1 MAQSNVNMSKLK
13 RSFQMLA
20 AKIPQR
26 TICEQLHMGRGV
38 LNRYKTLADSQG
50 LSYGVIGR
58 MSDGEIESFLQLSKP
73 TAAPSSQRQVL
84 DGLLPEYV
92 SDLSHNRY
100 LTIQALHESYKK
112 EHPDGYGYTQF
123 KKSIREYQYSH
134 NLSFHNTYIPGE
146 EMQIDF
152 AGDALWLTD
161 PKTGELTKVVV
172 LVCIL
177 PYSGLG
183 FAKAMYNASMENF
196 FGGISDAFSYFGGTT
211 RIAKSDNMKQWV
223 KKYDRY
229 EPAFNDAAVEWA
241 AYYDTS
247 LQTCRIRTPRD
258 KGPVEG
264 LVQKTYNAVYAL
276 LHDEVFY
283 NLLSMNARIYELMD
297 GFNEKPSR
305 TTGRSRRDIFEA
317 EEQPTLGKLP
327 MTPYRFRYRKEVK
340 LSGTYHVMVDKHN
353 YSVPYQ
359 YVGQKVS
366 VLWDLDT
373 VEVYSGSSRI
383 AIHQRRQGSGYSTLD
398 EHMPDKHL
406 AYKHGQGYNAAY
418 FLEEAALVGYNTTAA
433 VQSILNRTKH
443 VEQSYKSCQGVLS
456 LKRKY
461 GKERLE
467 KACKRLAGC
476 SSITY
481 TTIRNVLEKNLDQVD
496 GEETVSN
503 VPQNDYV
510 RGAEAFM
517 NI

>member
-84 DGLLPEYV
+84 DGLLPCTSHTRRSIPTDMDTPSSRSQSV
-92 SDLSHNRY
+92 SISTH
-100 LTIQALHESYKK
+100 TTSAI
-112 EHPDGYGYTQF
+112 
-123 KKSIREYQYSH
+123 
-134 NLSFHNTYIPGE
+134 HNTYIPGE

-241 AYYDTS
+241 AYYDTT
-247 LQTCRIRTPRD
+247 LQTCRVRTPRD

-283 NLLSMNARIYELMD
+283 NLPSMNARIYELMD

-317 EEQPTLGKLP
+317 EEQPALGKLP
-327 MTPYRFRYRKEVK
+327 MAPYRFRYRKEVK

-406 AYKHGQGYNAAY
+406 AYKRSMSSSRTSPAKESCLSSASTARSAWRRPASVWQVVHPSPTRPSAMCWRRTLTKLTGKKQSQMCHR
-418 FLEEAALVGYNTTAA
+418 TT
-433 VQSILNRTKH
+433 
-443 VEQSYKSCQGVLS
+443 
-456 LKRKY
+456 
-461 GKERLE
+461 
-467 KACKRLAGC
+467 
-476 SSITY
+476 
-481 TTIRNVLEKNLDQVD
+481 
-496 GEETVSN
+496 
-503 VPQNDYV
+503 
-510 RGAEAFM
+510 M
-517 NI
+517 

>member
-1 MAQSNVNMSKLK
+1 
-13 RSFQMLA
+13 
-20 AKIPQR
+20 
-26 TICEQLHMGRGV
+26 MGRGI
-38 LNRYKTLADSQG
+38 LNRYK
-50 LSYGVIGR
+50 
-58 MSDGEIESFLQLSKP
+58 
-73 TAAPSSQRQVL
+73 
-84 DGLLPEYV
+84 
-92 SDLSHNRY
+92 
-100 LTIQALHESYKK
+100 
-112 EHPDGYGYTQF
+112 
-123 KKSIREYQYSH
+123 
-134 NLSFHNTYIPGE
+134 
-146 EMQIDF
+146 
-152 AGDALWLTD
+152 
-161 PKTGELTKVVV
+161 
-172 LVCIL
+172 
-177 PYSGLG
+177 
-183 FAKAMYNASMENF
+183 
-196 FGGISDAFSYFGGTT
+196 
-211 RIAKSDNMKQWV
+211 
-223 KKYDRY
+223 
-229 EPAFNDAAVEWA
+229 PAFNEAAVEWV

-283 NLLSMNARIYELMD
+283 NLPSMNARIYELMD

-327 MTPYRFRYRKEVK
+327 MAPYRFRYRKEVK

-418 FLEEAALVGYNTTAA
+418 FLEEAALVGSNTTAA

>member
-1 MAQSNVNMSKLK
+1 
-13 RSFQMLA
+13 
-20 AKIPQR
+20 
-26 TICEQLHMGRGV
+26 
-38 LNRYKTLADSQG
+38 
-50 LSYGVIGR
+50 
-58 MSDGEIESFLQLSKP
+58 
-73 TAAPSSQRQVL
+73 
-84 DGLLPEYV
+84 
-92 SDLSHNRY
+92 
-100 LTIQALHESYKK
+100 
-112 EHPDGYGYTQF
+112 
-123 KKSIREYQYSH
+123 
-134 NLSFHNTYIPGE
+134 
-146 EMQIDF
+146 
-152 AGDALWLTD
+152 
-161 PKTGELTKVVV
+161 
-172 LVCIL
+172 
-177 PYSGLG
+177 
-183 FAKAMYNASMENF
+183 
-196 FGGISDAFSYFGGTT
+196 
-211 RIAKSDNMKQWV
+211 
-223 KKYDRY
+223 
-229 EPAFNDAAVEWA
+229 
-241 AYYDTS
+241 
-247 LQTCRIRTPRD
+247 
-258 KGPVEG
+258 
-264 LVQKTYNAVYAL
+264 
-276 LHDEVFY
+276 
-283 NLLSMNARIYELMD
+283 MD

-418 FLEEAALVGYNTTAA
+418 FLEEAALVGSNTTTA

-510 RGAEAFM
+510 RGAKAFM

>member
-1 MAQSNVNMSKLK
+1 MEL
-13 RSFQMLA
+13 
-20 AKIPQR
+20 
-26 TICEQLHMGRGV
+26 
-38 LNRYKTLADSQG
+38 
-50 LSYGVIGR
+50 
-58 MSDGEIESFLQLSKP
+58 
-73 TAAPSSQRQVL
+73 PSSRSQS
-84 DGLLPEYV
+84 V
-92 SDLSHNRY
+92 SISTH
-100 LTIQALHESYKK
+100 TTSA
-112 EHPDGYGYTQF
+112 
-123 KKSIREYQYSH
+123 SITPIFLGKRCR
-134 NLSFHNTYIPGE
+134 LIP
-146 EMQIDF
+146 

-241 AYYDTS
+241 AYYDTT
-247 LQTCRIRTPRD
+247 LQTCRVRTPRD

-283 NLLSMNARIYELMD
+283 NLPSMNARIYELMD

-305 TTGRSRRDIFEA
+305 TTGRSRRDIFRGGRATYVGQTAHDSIPLQISQGGE
-317 EEQPTLGKLP
+317 
-327 MTPYRFRYRKEVK
+327 

-406 AYKHGQGYNAAY
+406 AYKHHGQGYNAAY
-418 FLEEAALVGYNTTAA
+418 FLEEAALVGSNTTSA

-467 KACKRLAGC
+467 KACKRLQQVVHPSPTRPSA
-476 SSITY
+476 TY
-481 TTIRNVLEKNLDQVD
+481 WRRTLTKLTGKK
-496 GEETVSN
+496 
-503 VPQNDYV
+503 
-510 RGAEAFM
+510 
-517 NI
+517 

>member
-1 MAQSNVNMSKLK
+1 
-13 RSFQMLA
+13 
-20 AKIPQR
+20 
-26 TICEQLHMGRGV
+26 
-38 LNRYKTLADSQG
+38 
-50 LSYGVIGR
+50 
-58 MSDGEIESFLQLSKP
+58 
-73 TAAPSSQRQVL
+73 
-84 DGLLPEYV
+84 
-92 SDLSHNRY
+92 
-100 LTIQALHESYKK
+100 
-112 EHPDGYGYTQF
+112 
-123 KKSIREYQYSH
+123 
-134 NLSFHNTYIPGE
+134 
-146 EMQIDF
+146 
-152 AGDALWLTD
+152 
-161 PKTGELTKVVV
+161 
-172 LVCIL
+172 
-177 PYSGLG
+177 
-183 FAKAMYNASMENF
+183 
-196 FGGISDAFSYFGGTT
+196 
-211 RIAKSDNMKQWV
+211 
-223 KKYDRY
+223 
-229 EPAFNDAAVEWA
+229 
-241 AYYDTS
+241 
-247 LQTCRIRTPRD
+247 
-258 KGPVEG
+258 
-264 LVQKTYNAVYAL
+264 
-276 LHDEVFY
+276 
-283 NLLSMNARIYELMD
+283 
-297 GFNEKPSR
+297 
-305 TTGRSRRDIFEA
+305 
-317 EEQPTLGKLP
+317 

-353 YSVPYQ
+353 SVPYQ

-383 AIHQRRQGSGYSTLD
+383 AIHQRRQGPGYSTLD

-418 FLEEAALVGYNTTAA
+418 FLEEAALVGCNTTAA

-443 VEQSYKSCQGVLS
+443 IEQSYKSCQGVLS